1 MSAFSVL
8 DISNTFHR
16 FTQLVHLLPMK
27 PNDDDLLC
35 LYGYYK
41 QSTLGDCMISRP
53 TGLFDFKEKKK
64 WDAWNGNK
72 GMKKE
77 ESMNSEWQTLSK
89 VLTSLS
95 EELALRNRSKNSL
108 QDTPGRPS

>member
-16 FTQLVHLLPMK
+16 FTQLAKLLPTK

-41 QSTLGDCMISRP
+41 QATLGDCNVPCPS
-53 TGLFDFKEKKK
+53 GLFDFKGKRK
-64 WDAWNGNK
+64 WEAWNAHQ
-72 GMKKE
+72 GMK
-77 ESMNSEWQTLSK
+77 SEQAMAHYINK
-89 VLTSLS
+89 VKQLM
-95 EELALRNRSKNSL
+95 
-108 QDTPGRPS
+108 G

>member
-64 WDAWNGNK
+64 WDAWNGKK

-77 ESMNSEWQTLSK
+77 ESMKNYIDK
-89 VLTSLS
+89 VKQLMTH
-95 EELALRNRSKNSL
+95 
-108 QDTPGRPS
+108 

>member
-16 FTQLVHLLPMK
+16 FTQLVKLLPTK

-41 QSTLGDCMISRP
+41 QATIGDCNVP
-53 TGLFDFKEKKK
+53 CPNWLFDFKGKRK
-64 WDAWNGNK
+64 WGAWNTHQ
-72 GMKKE
+72 GMKPE
-77 ESMNSEWQTLSK
+77 EAMVHYINK
-89 VLTSLS
+89 VKQLMV
-95 EELALRNRSKNSL
+95 
-108 QDTPGRPS
+108 